1 MAISRI
7 STETT
12 FDEPVHP
19 NGGVC
24 RANLLL
30 IGALSGQQSSLK
42 ALSRAERDVKEARC
56 HQRVCT
62 EAVSHSP
69 EGEVLFVLM
78 CASTAA
84 IGKQPCAAW
93 AFNTGDCG
101 NTLPRGVVMS
111 FYASD

>member
-1 MAISRI
+1 MSKRLGATNEFVPRQS
-7 STETT
+7 
-12 FDEPVHP
+12 
-19 NGGVC
+19 
-24 RANLLL
+24 L
-30 IGALSGQQSSLK
+30 IRQQK
-42 ALSRAERDVKEARC
+42 AKFYS
-56 HQRVCT
+56 
-62 EAVSHSP
+62 
-69 EGEVLFVLM
+69 FLM